1 MSAQGAG
8 PAGGAEPAGSAEVI
22 GERGDVSI
30 VLNGRARAVESG
42 LSVRGLLRRLG
53 LEPGMVVVEHNR
65 RILARAALPE
75 TGVED
80 GDRIE
85 LVHFVGGG

>member
-1 MSAQGAG
+1 M
-8 PAGGAEPAGSAEVI
+8 
-22 GERGDVSI
+22 SI
-30 VLNGRARAVESG
+30 VLNGQPRAVEPG
-42 LSVRGLLRRLG
+42 MSVRALLRQLE

-65 RILARAALPE
+65 RILARDALSDAE
-75 TGVED
+75 VRE

>member
-1 MSAQGAG
+1 VTTSAQGDREAG
-8 PAGGAEPAGSAEVI
+8 TTGI
-22 GERGDVSI
+22 GRERREVSI
-30 VLNGRARAVESG
+30 VLNGQPRAVEHG
-42 LSVRGLLRRLG
+42 MSVRALLRQLE

-65 RILARAALPE
+65 RILARDALSDAE
-75 TGVED
+75 VQE

>member
-1 MSAQGAG
+1 MSAQRAGPTGGAG
-8 PAGGAEPAGSAEVI
+8 VI

-30 VLNGRARAVESG
+30 VLNGRVRAVEAG
-42 LSVRGLLRRLG
+42 LTVRGLLRHLG

-65 RILARAALPE
+65 RILARDGLPE

>member
-1 MSAQGAG
+1 MTTAG
-8 PAGGAEPAGSAEVI
+8 IDKGRRE
-22 GERGDVSI
+22 VSI
-30 VLNGRARAVESG
+30 VLNGKPRVVEAG
-42 LSVRGLLRRLG
+42 LSVRALLRQLE

-65 RILARAALPE
+65 RILARDALADAQ
-75 TGVED
+75 VEE

>member
-1 MSAQGAG
+1 MTMSAQGDGEAG
-8 PAGGAEPAGSAEVI
+8 TTGI
-22 GERGDVSI
+22 GRGRRGVSI
-30 VLNGRARAVESG
+30 VLNGQPRVVEEG
-42 LSVRGLLRRLG
+42 MSVRALLRQLE

-65 RILARAALPE
+65 RILARDALSDAE
-75 TGVED
+75 VEE

>member
-1 MSAQGAG
+1 MTTSAQGDGEAG
-8 PAGGAEPAGSAEVI
+8 ATGI
-22 GERGDVSI
+22 GPGRREVSI
-30 VLNGRARAVESG
+30 VLNGQRRVVEG
-42 LSVRGLLRRLG
+42 GMSVRALLRQLE

-65 RILARAALPE
+65 RILARDALSE
-75 TGVED
+75 AEVEE

>member
-1 MSAQGAG
+1 MTTART
-8 PAGGAEPAGSAEVI
+8 GGVQHAT
-22 GERGDVSI
+22 VSI
-30 VLNGRARAVESG
+30 VLNGEPRPVAAG
-42 LSVRGLLRRLG
+42 LTIAGLLRELK

-65 RILARAALPE
+65 EILARDAIGA
-75 TGVED
+75 TTVED

>member
-1 MSAQGAG
+1 MTTTAQGDRG
-8 PAGGAEPAGSAEVI
+8 EGTTGI
-22 GERGDVSI
+22 GRVRREVSI
-30 VLNGRARAVESG
+30 VLNGQPRAVEG
-42 LSVRGLLRRLG
+42 GMSVRALLRQLE

-65 RILARAALPE
+65 RILARDALSDAE
-75 TGVED
+75 VEE